1 MEETDVCIDPI
12 TFAATTQQQVGQLP
26 AAKLLDGEQRRAM
39 ALDALAGTQTISQIA
54 RDHDV
59 SRKFVYQQAAKAEH
73 ALDNAFTAPDP
84 DADRVLFHLP
94 VTKAWLQ
101 QLTLGLVLICHS
113 SYRGVVE
120 LCRDLFDYAL
130 SVGTVHNFV
139 HRVVPLARRRNNT
152 YDLQRVRLGA
162 HDEIFQADAPV
173 LVGVDVA
180 STFCYRLRQ
189 EEHRDADTGFT
200 RLVRK

>member
-1 MEETDVCIDPI
+1 MGWNKPTPPEHP
-12 TFAATTQQQVGQLP
+12 
-26 AAKLLDGEQRRAM
+26 
-39 ALDALAGTQTISQIA
+39 
-54 RDHDV
+54 V
-59 SRKFVYQQAAKAEH
+59 SHKFVYQQAAKAEQ
-73 ALDNAFTAPDP
+73 ALDAAFAPPDP

-139 HRVVPLARRRNNT
+139 HRAVAPARRCNA
-152 YDLQRVRLGA
+152 A
-162 HDEIFQADAPV
+162 H
-173 LVGVDVA
+173 
-180 STFCYRLRQ
+180 
-189 EEHRDADTGFT
+189 
-200 RLVRK
+200 